1 MNSERIENAVARHSE
16 AELNLLRESIK
27 DKGVIEP
34 VIMWRGT
41 IVDGYARHRI
51 ATDLGIPY
59 KTVEIDF
66 ANETEAIIWR
76 VKTHIGR
83 RNLTPFQKCE
93 MVLLLEPELRQEA
106 KKRQGWRSDV
116 KGAREDCWRTREFL
130 ANMAGVSSGSIN
142 RAKYICEHGDEE
154 TKQRLRK
161 GEISIN
167 FAYCTL
173 RQRPLTPIQT
183 VPAAS
188 LPAAINLY
196 PIKTAIDDL
205 RDRVTDGEASPKAIV
220 AELNR
225 LSAMIEGVME

>member
-16 AELNLLRESIK
+16 AELNLLRENIK

-34 VIMWRGT
+34 VVMWRGT
-41 IVDGYARHRI
+41 IIDGYARHRI
-51 ATDLGIPY
+51 ATELGIPY
-59 KTVEIDF
+59 RTVEIDF

-83 RNLTPFQKCE
+83 RNLTLFQKCE
-93 MVLLLEPELRQEA
+93 MVLPLEPELRQEA
-106 KKRQGWRSDV
+106 KKRQGWRSDM
-116 KGAREDCWRTREFL
+116 KGAGEDCWRTREFL
-130 ANMAGVSSGSIN
+130 ANMAGVSSGSLN
-142 RAKYICEHGDEE
+142 KAKYLCEHGDEE
-154 TKQRLRK
+154 TKHRLRK
-161 GEISIN
+161 GEISIHY
-167 FAYCTL
+167 AYCTL
-173 RQRPLTPIQT
+173 RQKPLTPIKT
-183 VPAAS
+183 VPDAP

-225 LSAMIEGVME
+225 LSEMMDGAMK

>member
-16 AELNLLRESIK
+16 AELNLLRENIK

-34 VIMWRGT
+34 VVMWRGT
-41 IVDGYARHRI
+41 IIDGYARHRI

-59 KTVEIDF
+59 RTVEIDF
-66 ANETEAIIWR
+66 VNETEAIIWR

-93 MVLLLEPELRQEA
+93 MVLPLAEAIAAKARQRMMA
-106 KKRQGWRSDV
+106 GKRIPDGEGSGRSDHI
-116 KGAREDCWRTREFL
+116 L
-130 ANMAGVSSGSIN
+130 ANMAGVSHETLH
-142 RAKYICEHGDEE
+142 RARYIHEHGDEE

-161 GEISIN
+161 GEISIHY
-167 FAYCTL
+167 AYCTL

-183 VPAAS
+183 VPAAP
-188 LPAAINLY
+188 LLATINLY

-220 AELNR
+220 TELNR

>member
-1 MNSERIENAVARHSE
+1 MNSERIEKAVARHSE
-16 AELNLLRESIK
+16 AELNLLRENIR

-34 VIMWRGT
+34 VVMWRGT
-41 IVDGYARHRI
+41 IIDGYARHRI
-51 ATDLGIPY
+51 ATELGIPY

-83 RNLTPFQKCE
+83 RNLTPYQKCE
-93 MVLLLEPELRQEA
+93 MVLPLAEAIAANARQRMLTG
-106 KKRQGWRSDV
+106 KRIPDGEMRGDTSQL
-116 KGAREDCWRTREFL
+116 L
-130 ANMAGVSSGSIN
+130 ANMAGVSSETIR

-154 TKQRLRK
+154 TKRRLRK
-161 GEISIN
+161 GEISITYA
-167 FAYCTL
+167 FFTL
-173 RQRPLTPIQT
+173 RGRPPKISTDTLPIGTKPT
-183 VPAAS
+183 VY
-188 LPAAINLY
+188 LY

-225 LSAMIEGVME
+225 LSAMIEGVTE